1 MKQSEPITRRL
12 GGSLK
17 VVHVISGLNMGGAEM
32 MLFKLL
38 SVWERPCDEVE
49 VVSLTDRGVFAKR
62 IEALG
67 IQVTALE
74 MPRGRP
80 SLGGLIRLARRFRRG
95 PRVIVHCW
103 MYHGNLIGGLAAWL
117 GGKREII
124 WGIRSSSLDDVGNR
138 RSTILTAKAA
148 ARLSALPRKIVC
160 CSENARQLHVE
171 MGYRADRMLVIP
183 NGFDLARFKP
193 DQAAKESVRQE
204 LGLADDTVLI
214 GFVARFDPQ
223 KDHRSFI
230 EAARLIAAKHRRVH
244 FLLCGHQLDWT
255 NETVCG
261 WVERAGLKE
270 NFHLLGRR
278 DDVARITAALDIA
291 ACSSSFGEAFPN
303 VLGEAMACGV
313 PCATTDVGDSAYIV
327 GDTGI
332 VVPPGAPA
340 LMADAWMKLIIGGE
354 GYRRELG
361 MRARGRVEKHFELK
375 SVAARYHNL
384 YAGIEASA
392 TQAS

>member
-1 MKQSEPITRRL
+1 MSPADPMSQPPR
-12 GGSLK
+12 GGLK
-17 VVHVISGLNMGGAEM
+17 VVHVVSGLNMGGAEM

-38 SVWERPCDEVE
+38 SVWDRPRDEVE
-49 VVSLTDRGVFAKR
+49 VVSLTSRGVFAER

-80 SLGGLIRLARRFRRG
+80 SLGGLVRLARRFRRG

-117 GGKREII
+117 GRQREII
-124 WGIRSSSLDDVGNR
+124 WGIRSSSLDAVGNR
-138 RSTILTAKAA
+138 RSTILTSKVA

-160 CSENARQLHVE
+160 CSDNARQLHVE
-171 MGYRADRMLVIP
+171 LGYRADRMLVIP

-193 DQAAKESVRQE
+193 DPSARLSLRQE
-204 LGLADDTVLI
+204 LGLEDDAILI

-230 EAARLIAAKHRRVH
+230 ESARLVAAAHPGVH
-244 FLLCGHQLDWT
+244 FLFCGHQMDWE
-255 NETVCG
+255 NETVRG
-261 WVERAGLKE
+261 WIEAAGLRK

-327 GDTGI
+327 GDTGL
-332 VVPPGAPA
+332 VVPPGAPD
-340 LMADAWMKLIIGGE
+340 LMADAWLKLIGDGE
-354 GYRRELG
+354 ARRRELG
-361 MRARGRVEKHFELK
+361 GRARRRVEENFELK
-375 SVAARYHNL
+375 SVAARYRSL
-384 YAGIEASA
+384 YAEIEAGA
-392 TQAS
+392 AQAS